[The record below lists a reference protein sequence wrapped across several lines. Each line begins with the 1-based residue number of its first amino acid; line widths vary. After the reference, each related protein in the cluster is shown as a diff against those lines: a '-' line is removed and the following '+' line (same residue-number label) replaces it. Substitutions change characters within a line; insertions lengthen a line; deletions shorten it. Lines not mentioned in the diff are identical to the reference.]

1 MIFRFQ
7 NKEYRGATAVEVVNK
22 IACDSADFA
31 AKSVNLQREF
41 LRWSLDKMS
50 NRLPPRELALSE
62 RVSDEVQ
69 ARGYLS
75 LRHDYGIGELV
86 E

>member
-7 NKEYRGATAVEVVNK
+7 NKEYRGATAVEIVNQ
-22 IACDSADFA
+22 IACDSIGFTAETAD
-31 AKSVNLQREF
+31 KMQEF
-41 LRWSLDKMS
+41 LKWSLDKMS
-50 NRLPPRELALSE
+50 DCLPPRELDLSN
-62 RVSDEVQ
+62 RVSDEIQ

>member
-1 MIFRFQ
+1 MIFRFK
-7 NKEYRGATAVEVVNK
+7 NKEYRGATAIEVVNR

-31 AKSVNLQREF
+31 GKTVNLQREF
-41 LRWSLDKMS
+41 LEWSLDKMS
-50 NRLPPRELALSE
+50 DSLPPRELDLSE

-69 ARGYLS
+69 AHGYLS